1 MKKFKDIFIGI
12 LIGCILMTS
21 CPVLADSIMQ
31 KIDVVLN
38 SVNVQINGEKLETST
53 ILYDGTTYLPMRKIA
68 EAVGK
73 DVDWNQETM
82 TANIVAKVV
91 TGSAI
96 KPIDDV
102 KVGDNVENVNNSND
116 FKVYQKDGFF
126 FAEKDLEMYYEYGY
140 ILKLMR
146 EFEYYEIDSD
156 AYTNNKIVKFICKET
171 NKSIDN
177 IEYKIINGSIFI
189 SKSYYENTI
198 LPLIKK

>member
-82 TANIVAKVV
+82 TANIVAKTV

-96 KPIDDV
+96 KPVDNI
-102 KVGDNVENVNNSND
+102 KVGDNVENIDNSND
-116 FKVYQKDGFF
+116 FKVYQKDGYIFG
-126 FAEKDLEMYYEYGY
+126 ESNNELYYEAMYVQELMSSFGKYY
-140 ILKLMR
+140 IDK
-146 EFEYYEIDSD
+146 EAFEKYKVV
-156 AYTNNKIVKFICKET
+156 KICNTENGT
-171 NKSIDN
+171 LLDN
-177 IEYKIINGSIFI
+177 VQYSYVYSRVFI
-189 SKSYYENTI
+189 SKNYYENTI
-198 LPLIKK
+198 LPLIIK

>member
-31 KIDVVLN
+31 KIDVVMN
-38 SVNVQINGEKLETST
+38 NVNVQVNGEKLETST

-102 KVGDNVENVNNSND
+102 KVGDNVENEFKIYNIDDSFNCYAVKNNEIYYYALNIIKLINESANNGEYRLDISNLHLGNVRLYD
-116 FKVYQKDGFF
+116 KDNNTVI
-126 FAEKDLEMYYEYGY
+126 ENIPYET
-140 ILKLMR
+140 IQSR
-146 EFEYYEIDSD
+146 
-156 AYTNNKIVKFICKET
+156 
-171 NKSIDN
+171 
-177 IEYKIINGSIFI
+177 IFI